1 MTFLRTALNAQRKAR
16 GESEYSTPD
25 FLKKVREVA
34 KSLNIPQDMLKRGVN
49 VGFSGG
55 EKKRNEIL
63 QMALFEPS
71 LCILDEMD
79 SGLDIDALRI
89 AADGVNALRSP
100 DRAMVV
106 ITHYQRL
113 LNYIVPDFVH
123 VMSNGRVVKSG
134 DKESGAGAGGF
145 RLHPVRRRSLTR
157 TDVVMNVV
165 LAKTET
171 GRALSDYF
179 ALARDR
185 LPGAG
190 KLAEIRRQA
199 FEAYERAG
207 LPHRRIE
214 DWKYTDLRALMR
226 EVLPLA
232 PAPDAAALKRAAA
245 ALKLQ
250 AIAGVRRLVLVDGVF
265 APDLSETGGLE
276 KRLGIRAL
284 RDVLDA
290 GDNALQAQLF
300 SSDHSNPMVA
310 LNSAMATDGVVI
322 EIADG
327 TVLAQPLHIV
337 HVASGGTPAAMFTRS
352 LLRLGKDAGVTLV
365 ESYIAADGAKAYQA
379 HDQLIV
385 SIGNNARLDHVRL
398 VEDDREAFNISSAIV
413 SIGAHAQLNTFAM
426 TSGAGV
432 SRYQMTVA
440 FAGEGSKVETN
451 GVNLLNGKQHAD
463 TTLLMDHAVPNCASR
478 EIFRAVVD
486 DRAHSVFQGRIIVQ
500 PHAQKTD
507 AKMMTRALLLS
518 DDAEADNKPE
528 LEIFADDVTCGH
540 GATTGALDES
550 LLFYLRA
557 RGLSEKEAQALLIQA
572 FVGEAIESIANDD
585 LRELAIAAAQRWL
598 EARG

>member
-1 MTFLRTALNAQRKAR
+1 
-16 GESEYSTPD
+16 
-25 FLKKVREVA
+25 
-34 KSLNIPQDMLKRGVN
+34 
-49 VGFSGG
+49 
-55 EKKRNEIL
+55 
-63 QMALFEPS
+63 
-71 LCILDEMD
+71 
-79 SGLDIDALRI
+79 
-89 AADGVNALRSP
+89 
-100 DRAMVV
+100 
-106 ITHYQRL
+106 
-113 LNYIVPDFVH
+113 
-123 VMSNGRVVKSG
+123 
-134 DKESGAGAGGF
+134 
-145 RLHPVRRRSLTR
+145 
-157 TDVVMNVV
+157 
-165 LAKTET
+165 
-171 GRALSDYF
+171 
-179 ALARDR
+179 
-185 LPGAG
+185 
-190 KLAEIRRQA
+190 
-199 FEAYERAG
+199 
-207 LPHRRIE
+207 
-214 DWKYTDLRALMR
+214 
-226 EVLPLA
+226 
-232 PAPDAAALKRAAA
+232 
-245 ALKLQ
+245 
-250 AIAGVRRLVLVDGVF
+250 
-265 APDLSETGGLE
+265 
-276 KRLGIRAL
+276 
-284 RDVLDA
+284 
-290 GDNALQAQLF
+290 
-300 SSDHSNPMVA
+300 
-310 LNSAMATDGVVI
+310 
-322 EIADG
+322 
-327 TVLAQPLHIV
+327 VLAQPLHIV